1 MTSMCL
7 GIPVKVVEVDG
18 QSAVVDVGGTRREIS
33 LLLLDDVKAG
43 DWVILHAGFAIQIL
57 DEEEAEK
64 TLALL
69 RELSG
74 AIEIH

>member
-1 MTSMCL
+1 MCL
-7 GIPVKVVEVDG
+7 GIPVKVMQVDG
-18 QSAVVDVGGTRREIS
+18 QSAVVDVGGARREIS
-33 LLLLDDVKAG
+33 LLLLDDVRAG
-43 DWVILHAGFAIQIL
+43 EWVILHAGFAIQKM

-69 RELSG
+69 RELPG